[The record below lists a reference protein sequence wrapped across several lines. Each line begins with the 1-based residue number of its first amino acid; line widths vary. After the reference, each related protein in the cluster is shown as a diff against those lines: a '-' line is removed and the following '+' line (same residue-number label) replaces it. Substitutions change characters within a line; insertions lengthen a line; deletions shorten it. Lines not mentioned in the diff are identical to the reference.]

1 MTRSKGCMY
10 RAGRLELHV
19 NTFFGNRKLSAV
31 GDLDSLDRFV
41 AGALVDA
48 LDLLDDVVTLENLAE
63 DDVATIQP
71 TAEITIV
78 SLFFS

>member
-1 MTRSKGCMY
+1 MY
-10 RAGRLELHV
+10 RARRLELHV

-63 DDVATIQP
+63 DDVAAIQP